1 MESQLLHFKQTI
13 NTMTLERDAH
23 LRKIDEL
30 IHENAQLDLLNKSIQ
45 YNESFNKENDNDS
58 FLDHIGKFYYNYFIK
73 LTIYT
78 DLENFLLSLLQ

>member
-30 IHENAQLDLLNKSIQ
+30 IHENAQLDLLNKSFQ
-45 YNESFNKENDNDS
+45 CNENINKENNDA
-58 FLDHIGKFYYNYFIK
+58 FFDHIGKCFYCFYK
-73 LTIYT
+73 
-78 DLENFLLSLLQ
+78 

>member
-30 IHENAQLDLLNKSIQ
+30 IHENAKLDLLNKSFQ
-45 YNESFNKENDNDS
+45 CNETYNKENDNI
-58 FLDHIGKFYYNYFIK
+58 FFDHIGNYLYYVHQFEI
-73 LTIYT
+73 
-78 DLENFLLSLLQ
+78 